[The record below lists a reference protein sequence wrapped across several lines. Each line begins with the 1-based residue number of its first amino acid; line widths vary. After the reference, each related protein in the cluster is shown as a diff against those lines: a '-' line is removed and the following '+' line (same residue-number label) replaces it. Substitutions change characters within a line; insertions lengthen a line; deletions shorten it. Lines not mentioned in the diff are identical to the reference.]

1 MKRVVSVEQMRRAE
15 EIARE
20 KGLNEDIMIE
30 SAAAGMLAVLEKRI
44 KKSDR
49 TAVFVGGGNNG
60 ADGLS
65 LARMLLLKGYKIEV
79 VTVGDRRGTYNAARL
94 KAFISLGGK
103 VVSIDEAKLRA
114 DCYDIIVDSVFGIGL
129 SRPPEGESLEAVKII
144 NSASAFTVAVD
155 MPSGLSADDGSV
167 SGEAVR
173 ADMTVTFG
181 GYKYGH
187 FLGSGL
193 DLCGEIV
200 LVDMGIRPEEGAFLT
215 DADCP
220 RLPSRKKASHK
231 GDYGRVAVIGGC
243 RSMTG
248 APLLAAESAL
258 KSGAGF
264 VTLCVAASMKESYSS
279 HVREATMMF
288 LPDSDGSIVFDKSAL
303 DKIMSFADSIVI
315 GMGMGFSL
323 ELPKIISYLAE
334 NFDGILVI
342 DADGLNALVG
352 RLELIKN
359 SRSKVVLTPH
369 RGEFNRLFGKCD
381 DSEAVEKTIEAA
393 LETGAVVVNKSAV
406 TVITDGKEIYMNAA
420 GHPSMA
426 KGGSGDT
433 LAGVIAA
440 LTVRLGAL
448 KGAARASYEC
458 GRAGERAALALGENA
473 PTASDTI
480 RNI

>member
-1 MKRVVSVEQMRRAE
+1 MKRVVSVGQMRRAE

-20 KGLNEDIMIE
+20 SGLNEDVMIE
-30 SAAAGMLAVLEKRI
+30 SAAAGMLAAIEKRI

-65 LARMLLLKGYKIEV
+65 LARMLLLKGYKTEV
-79 VTVGDRRGTYNAARL
+79 VTVGEGRGAYNAARL
-94 KAFISLGGK
+94 KAFVSLGGK
-103 VVSIDEAKLRA
+103 VVSPNEAKLRA
-114 DCYDIIVDSVFGIGL
+114 DCYDVIVDAVFGIGL
-129 SRPPEGESLEAVKII
+129 SRPPEGESLEAIKII
-144 NSASAFTVAVD
+144 NSSSAFKLAADV
-155 MPSGLSADDGSV
+155 PSGLFADDGSV
-167 SGEAVR
+167 SGEAVE

-187 FLGSGL
+187 FLGSGS

-200 LVDMGIRPEEGAFLT
+200 LIDVGIRPREGAFLT
-215 DADCP
+215 GADCP

-243 RSMTG
+243 AGMTG

-258 KSGAGF
+258 KSGAGL
-264 VTLCVAASMKESYSS
+264 VTLCVAASAKASYSS
-279 HVREATMMF
+279 RVREATMMF
-288 LPDSDGSIVFDKSAL
+288 LPDSGGSIVFDKSAL
-303 DKIMSFADSIVI
+303 DKVMSFADSIVI
-315 GMGMGFSL
+315 GMGMGANP
-323 ELPKIISYLAE
+323 ELSKIISYLAE

-342 DADGLNALVG
+342 DADGLNELAG
-352 RLELIKN
+352 KLELIKN

-381 DSEAVEKTIEAA
+381 ESEIVEKTLKAA

-406 TVITDGKEIYMNAA
+406 TVITDGKEIYMNAV

-448 KGAARASYEC
+448 KGAARACYEC
-458 GRAGERAALALGENA
+458 GRAGERAARALGENA

-480 RNI
+480 RNL